1 MPEKTHVPP
10 SGCDSCKS
18 NSAPFQNDDEA
29 DKDCDSLCD
38 LVQIKPQ
45 ENETTV
51 KLPRNC
57 QNTEEDVNDA
67 IRTWHSFKT

>member
-1 MPEKTHVPP
+1 MYHHLDVTAVRVTVPL
-10 SGCDSCKS
+10 
-18 NSAPFQNDDEA
+18 FQNDDEA

-57 QNTEEDVNDA
+57 QNTEEDVNDT
-67 IRTWHSFKT
+67 IRT